1 MYRWIYIPIHLI
13 LVSACTS
20 GVVSGDKPLLETTW
34 NLAQLQGEEIGYSGS
49 KAPHLRFEAERV
61 TGNDG
66 CNNIFGPY
74 RHKEDHLSFGL
85 LASTRMACPQIEGFD
100 MVFHKTLTMVSR
112 YQINGNRLE
121 LYANDKPVASF
132 VAADQQ

>member
-1 MYRWIYIPIHLI
+1 MHRWLYLLNLLI
-13 LVSACTS
+13 LLPACTS
-20 GVVSGDKPLLETTW
+20 GVVSSDRPLLETTW
-34 NLAQLQGEEIGYSGS
+34 NLAQLYEEEIAYSGA
-49 KAPHLRFEAERV
+49 KPPHLRFEAERV
-61 TGNDG
+61 TGSDG

-112 YQINGNRLE
+112 YRITGDRLE
-121 LYANDKPVASF
+121 LYADDKLVAGF
-132 VAADQQ
+132 VAADGQ